1 MAVIDSL
8 LGVKVSIRLNG
19 SKEDCAE
26 YDDPK
31 PPQTPASCGAA
42 THSISKIIESQDD
55 TNFSVHYEFKDAQR
69 WLKSRRGLGV
79 AIYVDGNFADGNYVR
94 STLSNEAGIQ
104 GQVFRGC
111 IEGKIEASTKPGKDI
126 LKPFKFTKIIQVE
139 EGGARVTEDL
149 KVVKHLGNIEIIIYR
164 AEIRGHT
171 DWKPDNITSKTELA
185 EKAMKGKN
193 FFSEERDVPKFQWL
207 DCTYPDGSVRL
218 ARFIFRYKSKTALQI
233 EGILPR
239 EPSPE
244 SSPETQ
250 PRNAADLPHEE
261 LQKLAQ
267 ERLDQLAMVKLESKV
282 GVKREAD
289 DEINSRMPKVY
300 KMTTD
305 GAIDLTE

>member
-8 LGVKVSIRLNG
+8 PGVKVFIRLNG
-19 SKEDCAE
+19 SEEDCAE
-26 YDDPK
+26 YDDPN

-55 TNFSVHYEFKDAQR
+55 TNFSVHYEVQDAQR
-69 WLKSRRGLGV
+69 WLKGRRGLSV
-79 AIYVDGNFADGNYVR
+79 AIYVDGNHVCGGVSR
-94 STLSNEAGIQ
+94 EAHIQ
-104 GQVFRGC
+104 GQVLRQC
-111 IEGKIEASTKPGKDI
+111 IEGRIEASTKPGKDI
-126 LKPFKFTKIIQVE
+126 LKPFKFVKIKQVE

-149 KVVKHLGNIEIIIYR
+149 KVVKHLGNIEIIIYQ
-164 AEIRGHT
+164 
-171 DWKPDNITSKTELA
+171 
-185 EKAMKGKN
+185 
-193 FFSEERDVPKFQWL
+193 ERDVPKTQWL

-261 LQKLAQ
+261 LQRLAQ
-267 ERLDQLAMVKLESKV
+267 ERLDQLAMVKLENKV

-300 KMTTD
+300 KMTID
-305 GAIDLTE
+305 GAIDLTG